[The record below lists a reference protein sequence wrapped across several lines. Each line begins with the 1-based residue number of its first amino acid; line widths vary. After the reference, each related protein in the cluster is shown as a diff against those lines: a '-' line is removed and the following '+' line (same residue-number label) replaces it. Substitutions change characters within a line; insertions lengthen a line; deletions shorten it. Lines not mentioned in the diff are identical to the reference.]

1 MARVFSG
8 VQPTGEGP
16 HIGNYIG
23 AFRRWVDLQ
32 DTQDE
37 CFYCVVDLH
46 AMTLPWEPKALAEGV
61 RRTAATLIATGID
74 PERSVLFVQ
83 SDVAAHTELAWILT
97 CLSRMGEL
105 GRMTQFK
112 DKSRGSEAESIGV
125 GLFAYPVLMAADVL
139 AYRAERVPVG
149 DDQRQHLELMRDLAI
164 RFNRR
169 FGATFP
175 VPEALIGKQG
185 ARIMSLDDP
194 TEKMSKSSTRP
205 ASTIGMLDDLA
216 SVRKKIA
223 RAVTDSG
230 STVAYGPDHPAVS
243 NLLEILAGVTG
254 ESIPDLVAGLEGQG
268 YARLK
273 SDLAEAVVA
282 VLEPFQARYAELMG
296 DPAMLDKL
304 LEGGAEKARAVA
316 EPTMALVRQRVG
328 QRRRAPEAPLKA
340 PGRHEAPLKGPDKV
354 R

>member
-1 MARVFSG
+1 
-8 VQPTGEGP
+8 
-16 HIGNYIG
+16 
-23 AFRRWVDLQ
+23 
-32 DTQDE
+32 
-37 CFYCVVDLH
+37 
-46 AMTLPWEPKALAEGV
+46 
-61 RRTAATLIATGID
+61 
-74 PERSVLFVQ
+74 
-83 SDVAAHTELAWILT
+83 
-97 CLSRMGEL
+97 
-105 GRMTQFK
+105 MTQFK

-164 RFNRR
+164 RFNRK

-175 VPEALIGKQG
+175 VPEAIIGKQG

-205 ASTIGMLDDLA
+205 ASTIGMLDDLKV
-216 SVRKKIA
+216 VRRKIA

-230 STVAYGPDHPAVS
+230 STVAYGPEHPAVS

-316 EPTMALVRQRVG
+316 EPTMALVRERVG
-328 QRRRAPEAPLKA
+328 LRPYAPEAALKA
-340 PGRHEAPLKGPDKV
+340 PERPPRGAPQGAG
-354 R
+354 

>member
-23 AFRRWVDLQ
+23 AFRRWVELQ
-32 DTQDE
+32 ETQDE

-46 AMTLPWEPKALAEGV
+46 AMTVPWDPKTLAEGV

-83 SDVAAHTELAWILT
+83 SDVPEHTELAWILT
-97 CLSRMGEL
+97 CLARMGEL

-112 DKSRGSEAESIGV
+112 DKTRGGEAESIGV
-125 GLFAYPVLMAADVL
+125 GLYVYPVLMAADVL
-139 AYRAERVPVG
+139 AYRADRVPVG

-164 RFNRR
+164 RFNHR
-169 FGATFP
+169 FGETFP
-175 VPEALIGKQG
+175 VPEPIIGTQG

-194 TEKMSKSSTRP
+194 TEKMSKSSGRP
-205 ASTIGMLDDLA
+205 ASAIGMLDDLG

-230 STVAYGPDHPAVS
+230 SAVAYGPDRPAVS
-243 NLLEILAGVTG
+243 NLLDILAALTG
-254 ESIPDLVAGLEGQG
+254 QSIHDLVAGLEGQG

-273 SDLAEAVVA
+273 SDLADAVVA

-304 LEGGAEKARAVA
+304 LDEGAERARAVA
-316 EPTMALVRQRVG
+316 GPTMALVRERVG
-328 QRRRAPEAPLKA
+328 LR
-340 PGRHEAPLKGPDKV
+340 PGAHP
-354 R
+354 

>member
-32 DTQDE
+32 DSRDE

-46 AMTLPWEPKALAEGV
+46 AMTLPWQPEVLAEGV

-74 PERSVLFVQ
+74 PERSILFVQ
-83 SDVAAHTELAWILT
+83 SDVAAHTELAWILI

-112 DKSRGSEAESIGV
+112 DKSRGREAESIGV

-175 VPEALIGKQG
+175 VPEALIGQQG

-205 ASTIGMLDDLA
+205 ASAIGMLDDLR
-216 SVRKKIA
+216 SVLF
-223 RAVTDSG
+223 VQSD
-230 STVAYGPDHPAVS
+230 VAEHTELAW
-243 NLLEILAGVTG
+243 ILTCLSRMGELGRMTQFKDKSRGREA
-254 ESIPDLVAGLEGQG
+254 ESIGVGLFA
-268 YARLK
+268 YP
-273 SDLAEAVVA
+273 
-282 VLEPFQARYAELMG
+282 VL
-296 DPAMLDKL
+296 
-304 LEGGAEKARAVA
+304 
-316 EPTMALVRQRVG
+316 MA
-328 QRRRAPEAPLKA
+328 A
-340 PGRHEAPLKGPDKV
+340 
-354 R
+354 

>member
-1 MARVFSG
+1 
-8 VQPTGEGP
+8 
-16 HIGNYIG
+16 
-23 AFRRWVDLQ
+23 
-32 DTQDE
+32 
-37 CFYCVVDLH
+37 
-46 AMTLPWEPKALAEGV
+46 
-61 RRTAATLIATGID
+61 
-74 PERSVLFVQ
+74 
-83 SDVAAHTELAWILT
+83 
-97 CLSRMGEL
+97 MGEL

-149 DDQRQHLELMRDLAI
+149 DDQRQHLELMRALAI
-164 RFNRR
+164 GFNRK

-175 VPEALIGKQG
+175 VPEAIIGKQG

-194 TEKMSKSSTRP
+194 TEKISKSSTRP
-205 ASTIGMLDDLA
+205 ASTIGMLDDLK
-216 SVRKKIA
+216 VLRKKIA

-273 SDLAEAVVA
+273 SDLAEAGGA
-282 VLEPFQARYAELMG
+282 VL
-296 DPAMLDKL
+296 
-304 LEGGAEKARAVA
+304 
-316 EPTMALVRQRVG
+316 
-328 QRRRAPEAPLKA
+328 APLHA
-340 PGRHEAPLKGPDKV
+340 PHGEAMVDPGELGNLPHGGEEKGPDAAQATHD
-354 R
+354 

>member
-1 MARVFSG
+1 
-8 VQPTGEGP
+8 
-16 HIGNYIG
+16 
-23 AFRRWVDLQ
+23 
-32 DTQDE
+32 
-37 CFYCVVDLH
+37 
-46 AMTLPWEPKALAEGV
+46 
-61 RRTAATLIATGID
+61 
-74 PERSVLFVQ
+74 
-83 SDVAAHTELAWILT
+83 
-97 CLSRMGEL
+97 
-105 GRMTQFK
+105 
-112 DKSRGSEAESIGV
+112 
-125 GLFAYPVLMAADVL
+125 
-139 AYRAERVPVG
+139 
-149 DDQRQHLELMRDLAI
+149 

-175 VPEALIGKQG
+175 VPEAIIGKQG

-205 ASTIGMLDDLA
+205 ASSIGMLDDLA
-216 SVRKKIA
+216 SVRRKIA

-304 LEGGAEKARAVA
+304 LEGGADKARAVA
-316 EPTMALVRQRVG
+316 EPTMALVVDRAAASSFLALAAALLELESLKLVRREEADPETAALLEERDRLLQRLVEYATFKG
-328 QRRRAPEAPLKA
+328 AADALSWALEANE
-340 PGRHEAPLKGPDKV
+340 GYFTRTGGVPDELG
-354 R
+354 

>member
-1 MARVFSG
+1 M
-8 VQPTGEGP
+8 
-16 HIGNYIG
+16 
-23 AFRRWVDLQ
+23 
-32 DTQDE
+32 
-37 CFYCVVDLH
+37 
-46 AMTLPWEPKALAEGV
+46 
-61 RRTAATLIATGID
+61 
-74 PERSVLFVQ
+74 Q

-149 DDQRQHLELMRDLAI
+149 DDQRQHLELMRELAI
-164 RFNRR
+164 RFNRK
-169 FGATFP
+169 FGPTFP
-175 VPEALIGKQG
+175 VPEAVIGKQG

-205 ASTIGMLDDLA
+205 ASAIGMLDDLA
-216 SVRKKIA
+216 TVRRKIA

-243 NLLEILAGVTG
+243 NLLDILAGVTG

-273 SDLAEAVVA
+273 SELADAVVA
-282 VLEPFQARYAELMG
+282 VLEPFQARYGELMG

-304 LEGGAEKARAVA
+304 LEQGAEKARAVA
-316 EPTMALVRQRVG
+316 EPTMALVRERVG
-328 QRRRAPEAPLKA
+328 LRPRTPEAPLKA
-340 PGRHEAPLKGPDKV
+340 PDESTPAPLKAPDESTPAPLKAP
-354 R
+354 RRTRGAPQGAG

>member
-1 MARVFSG
+1 MVVPACRRGVGSIKGVARVFSG

-32 DTQDE
+32 ETQDE

-46 AMTLPWEPKALAEGV
+46 AMTMPWKPDVLAEGV

-83 SDVAAHTELAWILT
+83 SDVAEHTELAWILT
-97 CLSRMGEL
+97 CLARMGEL

-112 DKSRGSEAESIGV
+112 DKTKGDASESVGV

-139 AYRAERVPVG
+139 AYRADRVPVG

-164 RFNRR
+164 RFNHR
-169 FGATFP
+169 FGETFP
-175 VPEALIGKQG
+175 VPEAVIGTQG

-194 TEKMSKSSTRP
+194 TQKMSKSSERP
-205 ASTIGMLDDLA
+205 GSAIGMLDDPKT
-216 SVRKKIA
+216 VRTKIA

-230 STVAYGPDHPAVS
+230 REVGYGPDQPAVS
-243 NLLEILAGVTG
+243 NLLDILSGMTG
-254 ESIPDLVAGLEGQG
+254 RPVDELAAGLRGQG

-273 SDLAEAVVA
+273 TDLAEAVLA
-282 VLEPFQARYAELMG
+282 VLEPFQERYGELMA

-304 LEGGAEKARAVA
+304 LDEGAEKARAVA
-316 EPTMALVRQRVG
+316 APTLGLVGERVG
-328 QRRRAPEAPLKA
+328 LRPR
-340 PGRHEAPLKGPDKV
+340 GRP
-354 R
+354 

>member
-32 DTQDE
+32 TTQDE
-37 CFYCVVDLH
+37 CLYCVVDLH
-46 AMTLPWEPKALAEGV
+46 AMTVPWEPKALAEGV

-112 DKSRGSEAESIGV
+112 DKSRGSEAESIGA

-139 AYRAERVPVG
+139 AYRAERVPIG
-149 DDQRQHLELMRDLAI
+149 DDQRQHLELTRDLAI
-164 RFNRR
+164 RFNRK
-169 FGATFP
+169 FGPTFP
-175 VPEALIGKQG
+175 VPEAVIGQQG

-205 ASTIGMLDDLA
+205 ASTIGMLDDPVT
-216 SVRKKIA
+216 VRRKIA

-230 STVAYGPDHPAVS
+230 STVAYGADHPAVS
-243 NLLEILAGVTG
+243 NLLDILAGVTG
-254 ESIPDLVAGLEGQG
+254 EPIPDLVAGLEGQG

-273 SDLAEAVVA
+273 SDLADAVVA
-282 VLEPFQARYAELMG
+282 VLEPFQARYTELMG

-304 LEGGAEKARAVA
+304 LEQGAEKARAVA
-316 EPTMALVRQRVG
+316 EPTMALVRERVG
-328 QRRRAPEAPLKA
+328 LRPRTTEASPKA
-340 PGRHEAPLKGPDKV
+340 PTR
-354 R
+354 